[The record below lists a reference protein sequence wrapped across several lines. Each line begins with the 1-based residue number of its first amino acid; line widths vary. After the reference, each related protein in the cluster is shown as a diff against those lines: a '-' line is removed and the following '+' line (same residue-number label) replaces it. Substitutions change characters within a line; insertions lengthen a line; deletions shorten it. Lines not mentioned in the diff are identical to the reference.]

1 MPTTAIAV
9 QSMPSPWSQTGTALT
24 MTAADVANGN
34 HFVLT
39 NTTIVTAQNT
49 GGSAYTVTIDSIA
62 DAKYGRSGSVTAQSL
77 AAGEIRSFRIVADG
91 WANTSTGYV
100 TLSASNAAV
109 KFGLM
114 VL

>member
-1 MPTTAIAV
+1 MPTTAITV
-9 QSMPSPWSQTGTALT
+9 QDMPSAYSQTGTAVT

-39 NTTIVTAQNT
+39 GTTIVTAQNT
-49 GGSAYTVTIDSIA
+49 GGSAYTVTIDSQP
-62 DAKYGRSGSVTAQSL
+62 DLKYGRSGSVAAQSL
-77 AAGEIRSFRIVADG
+77 AASEIRQFRIVADG
-91 WANTSTGYV
+91 WADASTGYV

-114 VL
+114 KI